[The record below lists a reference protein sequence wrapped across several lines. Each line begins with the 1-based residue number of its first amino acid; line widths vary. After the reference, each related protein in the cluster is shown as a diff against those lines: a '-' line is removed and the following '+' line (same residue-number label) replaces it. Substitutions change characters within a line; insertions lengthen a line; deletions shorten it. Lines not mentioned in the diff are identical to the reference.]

1 MKKNQTRRALLM
13 SALSLLLCV
22 SMLVGSTFAWF
33 TDSVT
38 SANNIIKSGNLD
50 VELYYQVEGQSDWTK
65 VTETTNVFMQNALW
79 EPGHTE
85 VVKLKVVNEGSLA
98 LKYTLGVNIVSE
110 VGSVN
115 VADENFKL
123 SDYIKYGIVGGAQTY
138 TREQAVEAVD
148 AAAVALKTAYK
159 SDTLSLEP
167 KNDTDSDEKIVTM
180 VVYMPTTV
188 GNEANHKTGAV
199 QPTINLGINVFAT
212 QYTYEEDSFDEMYDK
227 DAIFY
232 DKLVTTNEEL
242 KAAIENAKV
251 KVIAIEG
258 DLTYDWGSGS
268 YENSKALLLKGKT
281 LKGYSGNDSVTFKGY
296 GSANP
301 ITDVTLMDI
310 TVKDETV
317 GDNEKSWEH
326 GHLEFVSLK
335 AINVTFANTVM
346 LDGNSTITN
355 CTMNNTQKS
364 WYGVWVEGGNTVIE
378 NCTFTGTRAVKIHEA
393 YGSEVE
399 SVVINNNKF
408 TELSEKPGVVIGDLN
423 ADTAVALTNNE
434 FVGTQAGDQGKY
446 SYESDTDVTTF
457 KFTDKDNK
465 IITNDGSL
473 PNGLYQDENGAYYAT
488 TSDGLSAGIGK
499 VQAGETVVLS
509 KDVTYTGNG
518 YANITK
524 DITLDLNGNTLNTTS
539 NGVIAKAGT
548 IKNGTVANPVGG
560 RAALRTWSG
569 VSIENVVVES
579 PENGGITVA
588 SGNSLPSIKNVTINA
603 KTYGIELQYG
613 ASVETIENVNIVAG
627 ENGIVVQAGTIGK
640 ITNSVIEGKITGIR
654 GQLKGIYDLKVAV
667 DGTNEIRGGNYGIYL
682 FDEGAAITNPGSACL
697 DYADAA
703 AFVGG
708 VKDMEFAF
716 GQSGKLIINGAK
728 VGAFISSAEELF
740 AFAKAVNEEGKSF
753 ANMVVYLTA
762 DIDLENVAWTPVGQT
777 GKTQFEGTFD
787 GQGYTIKNLKVDASE
802 QTGANYSSGLFGWL
816 NNATVKNVNFVNAAI
831 TGNHNVGVVAG
842 YMETAG
848 CTISNCHVVNA
859 TVVANHANDDA
870 CGDKVGVIVGHAG
883 NAGVKVEQCS
893 AKDCTVPAGR
903 DAGQIAGA
911 AKAAN
916 VVDCTATNVTVTAGG
931 DCTGANIR
939 NEIIGRVL

>member
-1 MKKNQTRRALLM
+1 M
-13 SALSLLLCV
+13 
-22 SMLVGSTFAWF
+22 
-33 TDSVT
+33 
-38 SANNIIKSGNLD
+38 
-50 VELYYQVEGQSDWTK
+50 
-65 VTETTNVFMQNALW
+65 
-79 EPGHTE
+79 
-85 VVKLKVVNEGSLA
+85 
-98 LKYTLGVNIVSE
+98 
-110 VGSVN
+110 
-115 VADENFKL
+115 
-123 SDYIKYGIVGGAQTY
+123 
-138 TREQAVEAVD
+138 
-148 AAAVALKTAYK
+148 
-159 SDTLSLEP
+159 
-167 KNDTDSDEKIVTM
+167 
-180 VVYMPTTV
+180 
-188 GNEANHKTGAV
+188 
-199 QPTINLGINVFAT
+199 
-212 QYTYEEDSFDEMYDK
+212 
-227 DAIFY
+227 
-232 DKLVTTNEEL
+232 
-242 KAAIENAKV
+242 
-251 KVIAIEG
+251 
-258 DLTYDWGSGS
+258 
-268 YENSKALLLKGKT
+268 
-281 LKGYSGNDSVTFKGY
+281 
-296 GSANP
+296 
-301 ITDVTLMDI
+301 
-310 TVKDETV
+310 
-317 GDNEKSWEH
+317 
-326 GHLEFVSLK
+326 
-335 AINVTFANTVM
+335 
-346 LDGNSTITN
+346 
-355 CTMNNTQKS
+355 
-364 WYGVWVEGGNTVIE
+364 
-378 NCTFTGTRAVKIHEA
+378 
-393 YGSEVE
+393 
-399 SVVINNNKF
+399 
-408 TELSEKPGVVIGDLN
+408 
-423 ADTAVALTNNE
+423 
-434 FVGTQAGDQGKY
+434 
-446 SYESDTDVTTF
+446 
-457 KFTDKDNK
+457 
-465 IITNDGSL
+465 
-473 PNGLYQDENGAYYAT
+473 
-488 TSDGLSAGIGK
+488 
-499 VQAGETVVLS
+499 
-509 KDVTYTGNG
+509 
-518 YANITK
+518 
-524 DITLDLNGNTLNTTS
+524 NGNTLNTTS

-870 CGDKVGVIVGHAG
+870 CGDKVGVIIGHAG

-893 AKDCTVPAGR
+893 AKDCTVTAGR